1 MHTNT
6 HCLFETGG
14 ALLSRWT
21 NQAKALEE
29 LKKFYV
35 CHRNFS
41 GKVYAGQIFG
51 TVVGATLL
59 RGFNQFVYLP
69 CCLHFRLEGVK
80 PWKPAPRRLPGCVL
94 VSVQSLWQAWQ
105 LQEHGMFFFLFRS
118 YFKSNPCFL
127 RCFQKFTLSSP
138 ETSHTTLVFLVVL
151 VIATDHHCVLKGQH
165 PMLEQLKKGPWLFR
179 GYRD

>member
-6 HCLFETGG
+6 HCLFGIGG

-69 CCLHFRLEGVK
+69 CCLHFRLKGVK

-94 VSVQSLWQAWQ
+94 VSVQSLWQAGQ
-105 LQEHGMFFFLFRS
+105 LQEHGMFFFFVSFIFQVKSLFSQMFSKIYLKFSRNKSYHLGVFGGVGDCDWSSLCVERS
-118 YFKSNPCFL
+118 
-127 RCFQKFTLSSP
+127 
-138 ETSHTTLVFLVVL
+138 TSHVRA
-151 VIATDHHCVLKGQH
+151 I
-165 PMLEQLKKGPWLFR
+165 KKGPLVV
-179 GYRD
+179 